1 MIKNSSKFAISAL
14 ALASSYPESAECKQ
28 ESIKEADLDTSANL
42 QLSMEE
48 SEMKHRKK
56 HGNKHNK
63 QNELRK

>member
-1 MIKNSSKFAISAL
+1 M
-14 ALASSYPESAECKQ
+14 SYK
-28 ESIKEADLDTSANL
+28 SIKEADLDTSANL